1 MMWLMP
7 SCISSIIWECEK
19 LQIFRHFKDLL
30 TTCARKGSHTLL
42 LIISTFWQSLEDLS
56 LQYDYTVRS
65 SMNDIVQFIYGEDGL
80 DPACMEGKDK
90 PIEVDRIFKHVK
102 VSLFTDFGF

>member
-1 MMWLMP
+1 MYFIQLF
-7 SCISSIIWECEK
+7 
-19 LQIFRHFKDLL
+19 LFYF
-30 TTCARKGSHTLL
+30 
-42 LIISTFWQSLEDLS
+42 QSLEDLS

-90 PIEVDRIFKHVK
+90 PIEIDRIFKHVK
-102 VSLFTDFGF
+102 VNFRIFSFPFFFRFVI